1 MRYNMWDKLRGV
13 KGKIIHPPGD
23 ILTTLTVLDADVNP
37 VIRYS
42 VIQVGLLAAIFHYID
57 IHLEMYYNYFYLYF

>member
-1 MRYNMWDKLRGV
+1 MFSCAYILEQPSYKV
-13 KGKIIHPPGD
+13 TFYVGD

-42 VIQVGLLAAIFHYID
+42 VIQVGPVAAIFHYID
-57 IHLEMYYNYFYLYF
+57 IHLDM